1 MPHAELSTSCRMNP
15 LRLQVLP
22 PIGTSSG
29 RGRVHNRPQAR
40 VVDLGMNPSS

>member
-1 MPHAELSTSCRMNP
+1 MPHAEAGHQLQNEH

-22 PIGTSSG
+22 PIGTTSG

-40 VVDLGMNPSS
+40 RWWTWE

>member
-1 MPHAELSTSCRMNP
+1 MPHAELVHQLQNEH
-15 LRLQVLP
+15 LRLQLLP